1 MRLKNRQRPLPNGV
15 AMYCPATKYQAP
27 LFSTFTAQV
36 DGTIAARLANP
47 GVTKQYNLPTD
58 RPTVEKEVDSYL
70 AQVAMRQGWTDLVDT
85 ARQPSEGGVA
95 SSVPFPNPAQPTR
108 RPSPFERAQLVVAGS
123 EILVDWISSG
133 AEAVPIQLA
142 ERRAAVCAKCVLNEP
157 GGLEQFFTLPVAA
170 AIRTAL
176 NARREM
182 RLQTSKDD
190 LLHTCGGCL
199 CPLRLMI
206 HVPLEKKLAHLSQ
219 DAFDR
224 LDQNCWVR
232 SEKALMSEPDFTP

>member
-1 MRLKNRQRPLPNGV
+1 MKLRNRQKPLPNGISF
-15 AMYCPATKYQAP
+15 YDPATKYQAP
-27 LFSTFTAQV
+27 PFSTFTAQV

-47 GVTKQYNLPTD
+47 GVTKQYNLATD
-58 RPTVEKEVDSYL
+58 RPTVEKEVDFYL

-85 ARQPSEGGVA
+85 ARQPSDGGTA
-95 SSVPFPNPAQPTR
+95 PPAPFPNPAQPTR

-123 EILVDWISSG
+123 EVLVDWISSG

-142 ERRAAVCAKCVLNEP
+142 EKRAAVCAKCVLNEP

-190 LLHTCGGCL
+190 LLNICGACL
-199 CPLRLMI
+199 CPLRLKI
-206 HVPLEKKLAHLSQ
+206 HLPLERILSKMSGSTKLALDPACWILSE
-219 DAFDR
+219 
-224 LDQNCWVR
+224 
-232 SEKALMSEPDFTP
+232 EKQTSTQ